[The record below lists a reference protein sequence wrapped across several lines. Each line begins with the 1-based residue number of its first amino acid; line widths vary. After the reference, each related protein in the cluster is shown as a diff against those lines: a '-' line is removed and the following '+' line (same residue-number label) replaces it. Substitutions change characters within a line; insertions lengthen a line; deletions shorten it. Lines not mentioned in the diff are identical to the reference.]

1 MEVYAMQGPYVFI
14 NDRAQP
20 YPVLKQS
27 LSLNPHTQT
36 KFDTLNQHIRNT
48 VVLPGQLVIIG
59 DSQTAACTAEEAR
72 LMQSAANIKHALL
85 AHSAADQFLIK
96 NYDQLQAIMTY
107 SSIGIGAASS
117 AWSKHL
123 AQIEKTLKEI
133 DDLHKQY
140 LSKGT
145 TAARNE
151 FLAKRRALFATLDGQ
166 ISGFAR
172 FGTGLKNEGS
182 IKKMLGISSKS
193 YWHHGQIRRYE
204 DTVKRVAKASEML
217 KKGTYIGIALDIGA
231 TAMEIAEAC
240 STGREQECTQAKY
253 VEGGKLVFGVGSAS
267 LGGTIGAS
275 IGIGA
280 CMIVFGIP
288 TAGAGAL
295 ACAIVGGAAGGLA
308 LGKLGAEGG
317 EIAGKFL
324 YEAARD

>member
-36 KFDTLNQHIRNT
+36 KFDTLNQHMRNT
-48 VVLPGQLVIIG
+48 VVLPGQLVI
-59 DSQTAACTAEEAR
+59 
-72 LMQSAANIKHALL
+72 
-85 AHSAADQFLIK
+85 
-96 NYDQLQAIMTY
+96 
-107 SSIGIGAASS
+107 IGIGAASS

-217 KKGTYIGIALDIGA
+217 KKGTYIGIALDSGA